1 MKKIAIVAAMK
12 EEIAP
17 FQNYYEPSEVVFE
30 KGKAVIEKVSD
41 TLFLVQTGIG
51 KANAAACTAWLCEM
65 ICPDV
70 IINTGTT
77 GSFDYDTTLGDVVIG
92 DVSQYSDV
100 DATGFGYVWGQVPQM
115 PDKYVTDEVLLTQ
128 VMSCL
133 HQQQF
138 QFNVHRGTIVTSDSF
153 MSSKEFVADVRS
165 KIPTIFAS
173 DMESTAIVQIATFYH
188 IPVLNI
194 RGISDHVGESAPD
207 TFEKMLPTASK
218 NAFDVVRVAVDCL

>member
-17 FQNYYEPSEVVFE
+17 FQNYYQPSEMVFTR
-30 KGKAVIEKVSD
+30 GKAVIEKVND

-51 KANAAACTAWLCEM
+51 KANAAACAAWLCEM
-65 ICPDV
+65 VQPDI

-77 GSFDYDTTLGDVVIG
+77 GSFEYTAQLGDVVIG
-92 DVSQYSDV
+92 DMAQYSDV
-100 DATGFGYVWGQVPQM
+100 DATGFGYAWGQVPQM
-115 PDKYVTDEVLLTQ
+115 PANYVVDDYLLAHIMAVVNVQKFEFT
-128 VMSCL
+128 
-133 HQQQF
+133 
-138 QFNVHRGTIVTSDSF
+138 VHRGTIVTSDSF
-153 MSSKEFVADVRS
+153 MSSKEFVADVRA

-173 DMESTAIVQIATFYH
+173 DMESVAIIQIATYYN

-194 RGISDHVGESAPD
+194 RGISDHVGESAAD

-218 NAFDVVRVAVDCL
+218 NAFDVVIAVVSSL